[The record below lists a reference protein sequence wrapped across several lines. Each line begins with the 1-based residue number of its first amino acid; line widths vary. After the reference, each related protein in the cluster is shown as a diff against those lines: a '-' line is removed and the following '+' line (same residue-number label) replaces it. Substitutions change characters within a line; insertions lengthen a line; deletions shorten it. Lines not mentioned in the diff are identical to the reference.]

1 MNRPDESRL
10 DELPIE
16 GPPFS
21 PPDTDPP
28 PPSAP
33 SYEDLGIDAEF
44 TAVELAWDE
53 ILAAPNEDEARRNLS
68 GAPLLWWLFAACS
81 SGSYEGAEGDPPAI
95 PILRAARETVEGWAR
110 SHSGSTI
117 FADVSYTD
125 LGLLARRLD
134 AAIQI
139 VKAQT
144 SILLRRAEKAE
155 QAGGAR

>member
-1 MNRPDESRL
+1 MR
-10 DELPIE
+10 
-16 GPPFS
+16 
-21 PPDTDPP
+21 PP

-33 SYEDLGIDAEF
+33 SYEDIGIGAEF
-44 TAVELAWDE
+44 TAVEMAWDE
-53 ILAAPNEDEARRNLS
+53 ILGAPNEDEPRRNLD
-68 GAPLLWWLFAACS
+68 GAGLLGGCS
-81 SGSYEGAEGDPPAI
+81 RRAPRAPTKAPRVTRPPS

-117 FADVSYTD
+117 FADVSYAD

-134 AAIQI
+134 AAIQL

-155 QAGGAR
+155 KKGGAS